1 MKRTLWIFVMV
12 LVIAAGTIIALYL
25 FRKNRALDQYVHSKS
40 QAIVSVALDDLLL
53 DNFDQLFRSRT
64 QDTFGD
70 KSPLLDVKNWW
81 KAGISI
87 PAQLHFFSLSNDPFT
102 FFTIQ
107 RIDNIGKWEAF
118 LNKYANDSV
127 HAIDDAPELRLAHF
141 PLLMTTLYNE
151 HYALF
156 RIGLSKPDSV
166 EEMKVIWSEEKDW
179 VYVRNLPFH
188 STKKTNAHLTYRDI
202 DGTSQLFADIAEN
215 RISLSGHWQLTTEI
229 PTDNMQVRKPKEHT
243 NLFLSFWSMLPLA
256 QTPVITNFLSAVS
269 GIEETKLIDNSYG
282 YTDLFIGNNMI
293 MQQDTI
299 VVYDYDEDFNSIERK
314 EIQEISVPLIES
326 VWKGNEQLVFSL
338 PNKLFYKLSKTYT
351 DSLILLSTDGRVE
364 FSPTFETTSSPFYL
378 LVDFKN
384 IPGSWNGSIVRSLQQ
399 RDAKIEIS
407 TSSSDRITLE
417 IDGCITY
424 NGK

>member
-25 FRKNRALDQYVHSKS
+25 FRKNRALDQYVHPKS

-53 DNFDQLFRSRT
+53 ENLDQFFRSRA
-64 QDTFGD
+64 QDTLTD
-70 KSPLLDVKNWW
+70 KLSLLDIENWW

-141 PLLMTTLYNE
+141 SPLMTTLHNE

-156 RIGLSKPDSV
+156 RIGRSKPDSV

-179 VYVRNLPFH
+179 VYIRNLPFH

-202 DGTSQLFADIAEN
+202 DATFQLFADIARN
-215 RISLSGHWQLTTEI
+215 QISLSGQWQLTTEI
-229 PTDNMQVRKPKEHT
+229 PTDDMQVRKPKENT
-243 NLFLSFWSMLPLA
+243 NLFLSFWSILPLA
-256 QTPVITNFLSAVS
+256 QAPIITNFLSAVS
-269 GIEETKLIDNSYG
+269 GIEETKLINDSYG

-314 EIQEISVPLIES
+314 ETQEISVPLIES
-326 VWKGNEQLVFSL
+326 VWKGNEQLAFSI
-338 PNKLFYKLSKTYT
+338 PNKLFYKFSKTYT
-351 DSLILLSTDGRVE
+351 DSVILLSTDERVE
-364 FSPTFETTSSPFYL
+364 FSPTFETTSSPFR
-378 LVDFKN
+378 VMADFKN
-384 IPGSWNGSIVRSLQQ
+384 TPSSWNSSIVKSLQQ
-399 RDAKIEIS
+399 HDVKINIT
-407 TSSSDRITLE
+407 TSVLDSNILE
-417 IDGCITY
+417 IDGHISYT
-424 NGK
+424 GK

>member
-1 MKRTLWIFVMV
+1 MV
-12 LVIAAGTIIALYL
+12 LVIAASTIIALYL
-25 FRKNRALDQYVHSKS
+25 FRKNRALNQYVHSKS
-40 QAIVSVALDDLLL
+40 QAIISLALDDLLL
-53 DNFDQLFRSRT
+53 DNLDQLFKSRT
-64 QDTFGD
+64 QDTLGD
-70 KSPLLDVKNWW
+70 KLSLLDIENWW

-87 PAQLHFFSLSNDPFT
+87 PAQLHFFSLNNDPFT

-107 RIDNIGKWEAF
+107 RINNIGKWEAF

-127 HAIDDAPELRLAHF
+127 HAIDNAPELRLAHF
-141 PLLMTTLYNE
+141 PPFMTTLHNE
-151 HYALF
+151 HYVLF

-166 EEMKVIWSEEKDW
+166 EEMKMIWSEEKDW
-179 VYVRNLPFH
+179 MYVRNLPSY
-188 STKKTNAHLTYRDI
+188 STKKTNAHITYRDI

-215 RISLSGHWQLTTEI
+215 QMSLSGQWQLTTEI
-229 PTDNMQVRKPKEHT
+229 PTDVIQVRKPKENT
-243 NLFLSFWSMLPLA
+243 NLFLSFWSELPLA
-256 QTPVITNFLSAVS
+256 QTPVITKFLSAVS
-269 GIEETKLIDNSYG
+269 GIEEIKLINNSYG

-326 VWKGNEQLVFSL
+326 VWKGNEQLAFSL
-338 PNKLFYKLSKTYT
+338 PNKLFYKFSKTYT
-351 DSLILLSTDGRVE
+351 DSLILLSTDERVE
-364 FSPTFETTSSPFYL
+364 FSPTFERTSSPFYL
-378 LVDFKN
+378 LVDFEN
-384 IPGSWNGSIVRSLQQ
+384 IPSSWDGSIVRSLQQ

-407 TSSSDRITLE
+407 TLSSNRITLE